1 MIVLER
7 DKMNDYNLSEFDPDN
22 AKSSIVGVDYNGALL
37 KPRDRVRSIYPCE
50 LNNIGTI
57 TENGC
62 IVYDDEPETEYQI
75 LDSRYLVK
83 IESAKHL

>member
-1 MIVLER
+1 MKSTKGKI
-7 DKMNDYNLSEFDPDN
+7 DSKSGFDPN
-22 AKSSIVGVDYNGALL
+22 NVESSVVGVDYNGKLL

-62 IVYDDEPETEYQI
+62 IIYDDEPKAEYQI
-75 LDSRYLVK
+75 LDSRYLIM
-83 IESAKHL
+83 IESTKRV